1 MVVPELHILV
11 KGWKGSCI
19 LITIILSK
27 NLLLKLVNSFW
38 LGSIEGIASEGEE
51 KSNTASGPDT
61 EIDEDKTKGYG
72 NTSHG
77 SHLTKTS
84 EGVAESE
91 DVEGKKT

>member
-1 MVVPELHILV
+1 LAELIDTM
-11 KGWKGSCI
+11 I
-19 LITIILSK
+19 
-27 NLLLKLVNSFW
+27 
-38 LGSIEGIASEGEE
+38 SEGEE
-51 KSNTASGPDT
+51 KSTTTSASDT

-72 NTSHG
+72 TTRHG

>member
-1 MVVPELHILV
+1 MSELIDTMV
-11 KGWKGSCI
+11 
-19 LITIILSK
+19 
-27 NLLLKLVNSFW
+27 
-38 LGSIEGIASEGEE
+38 SEGEE
-51 KSNTASGPDT
+51 KSTATSASDT

-72 NTSHG
+72 TTRHG

>member
-1 MVVPELHILV
+1 M
-11 KGWKGSCI
+11 
-19 LITIILSK
+19 
-27 NLLLKLVNSFW
+27 
-38 LGSIEGIASEGEE
+38 ASEREE
-51 KSNTASGPDT
+51 KTTTATSDT

-72 NTSHG
+72 TTRHG

>member
-1 MVVPELHILV
+1 MVR
-11 KGWKGSCI
+11 
-19 LITIILSK
+19 
-27 NLLLKLVNSFW
+27 
-38 LGSIEGIASEGEE
+38 EGEE
-51 KSNTASGPDT
+51 KYTASASET

-72 NTSHG
+72 TTRHG

>member
-1 MVVPELHILV
+1 MDTMV
-11 KGWKGSCI
+11 
-19 LITIILSK
+19 
-27 NLLLKLVNSFW
+27 
-38 LGSIEGIASEGEE
+38 SEGEE
-51 KSNTASGPDT
+51 KTTGGATANT

-72 NTSHG
+72 TTRHG